1 MALNTTL
8 KSCRIGEAGRPLS
21 TIAVE
26 LRAHA
31 GYLEQIANQSLTT
44 LNKLI
49 AAAAALIQDRPGQ
62 GGYTSA
68 AEEATA
74 ALGAAARR
82 ICDASDRTETDILRL
97 AERGGSVLELLH
109 RSTGRFGFQEEIG
122 EALDRVAADLAN
134 LAREAE
140 PCGDDIVDVTA
151 GVLAK
156 LSASY
161 TMSQERALHE
171 AFSKAWGIEANAQSA
186 ARQPISSDNENDLED
201 VLF

>member
-1 MALNTTL
+1 
-8 KSCRIGEAGRPLS
+8 LS

-31 GYLEQIANQSLTT
+31 GYLEQIANQSLQT
-44 LNKLI
+44 LNKLT

-62 GGYTSA
+62 QGYTSA

-82 ICDASDRTETDILRL
+82 ISDASDRTETDILRL
-97 AERGGSVLELLH
+97 AERGGSVLELLN

-122 EALDRVAADLAN
+122 EALDLVAADLAHR
-134 LAREAE
+134 ATEAE
-140 PCGDDIVDVTA
+140 PCSEDIENVID
-151 GVLAK
+151 GILAK

-161 TMSQERALHE
+161 TMAQERTVQE
-171 AFSKAWGIEANAQSA
+171 AFIEAWNITPVNYKTAN
-186 ARQPISSDNENDLED
+186 ISETANSNTEMED
-201 VLF
+201 IFF